1 MIRMTGSTQSHDANL
16 DAVSM
21 DIARYM
27 TVDIQATE
35 NDLWGRSQQS
45 ITAEILNLANWKL
58 GSKFF
63 EIYPQLKGSTPM
75 NNLVP

>member
-1 MIRMTGSTQSHDANL
+1 MTGSTQSPAANL

-35 NDLWGRSQQS
+35 SDLWGRSQQS
-45 ITAEILNLANWKL
+45 ITTEILDLANWKL

-63 EIYPQLKGSTPM
+63 EIYPQLKGPTPM
-75 NNLVP
+75 NTLAP